1 MYFALMGKL
10 SARRQNLTEDKDK
23 GFTLIELLVVVI
35 IIGILAAIAIPVY
48 LGVQNNAKDSAVQ
61 SDITNLKTAAISLQT
76 TNGALPAKFT
86 AIDGTAAAPAFP
98 AVGTG
103 TGSAT
108 AWADS
113 GATVGNTTKA
123 LSYGPAATDS
133 FCIIGEST
141 SGKKFYATGSKG
153 VSTTACTQS

>member
-1 MYFALMGKL
+1 
-10 SARRQNLTEDKDK
+10 
-23 GFTLIELLVVVI
+23 
-35 IIGILAAIAIPVY
+35 VY

-76 TNGALPAKFT
+76 TNGALPAKFA
-86 AIDGTAAAPAFP
+86 AINGTTGTPTFP
-98 AVGTG
+98 VVGTG
-103 TGSAT
+103 NGSTT

-113 GATVGNTTKA
+113 GATVGNNTKA
-123 LSYGPAATDS
+123 LSYGPSATDS

-141 SGKKFYATGSKG
+141 SGKTFYATGSKG

>member
-10 SARRQNLTEDKDK
+10 SARRQNLAEDKDK

-76 TNGALPAKFT
+76 NNGALPPKF
-86 AIDGTAAAPAFP
+86 AAAVDGTATAPAFP
-98 AVGTG
+98 AVATV
-103 TGSAT
+103 AT
-108 AWADS
+108 AWTDA
-113 GATVGNTTKA
+113 GATVGNTTKV
-123 LSYGPAATDS
+123 LNYGPSTTDS
-133 FCIIGEST
+133 FCIIGVST
-141 SGKKFYATGSKG
+141 SGKTFYATGSKG
-153 VSTTACTQS
+153 VSTNVCTIA